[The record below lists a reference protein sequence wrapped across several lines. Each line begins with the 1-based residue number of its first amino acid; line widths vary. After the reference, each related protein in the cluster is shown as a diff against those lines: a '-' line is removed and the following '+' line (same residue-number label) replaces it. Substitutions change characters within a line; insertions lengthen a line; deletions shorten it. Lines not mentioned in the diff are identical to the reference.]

1 MSCQAD
7 TVCCW
12 ASFVEYAGT
21 IRFALWGLLFIPA
34 TGSNGRLKDQ
44 WETYH
49 MNNNCF
55 FTRGFSS
62 SSGDVLTALYCH
74 QSVRQ
79 TMFLEEG
86 DPTVKIETPLLNHFI
101 VWLDWLPVTTATIYH
116 TLHSHSTVTQQPPL
130 PYTLISIVTHT
141 VRVPLGFLLM
151 FIWRWKVLKSLN
163 NMVGCGWGGER
174 REQSPGGEGRLP
186 LLLPFPKL
194 AGEQCWVKK
203 IAGRRSVR

>member
-130 PYTLISIVTHT
+130 PYTLSSLLSLTLYV
-141 VRVPLGFLLM
+141 FLLASCWCS
-151 FIWRWKVLKSLN
+151 FEVWTCWN
-163 NMVGCGWGGER
+163 
-174 REQSPGGEGRLP
+174 PGITWLAVAEEGR
-186 LLLPFPKL
+186 
-194 AGEQCWVKK
+194 GENKALGGKVGYRCCCHFLN
-203 IAGRRSVR
+203 